1 MTANTQDA
9 ERFVEDILLKVYFP
23 EVDFEKHNAKTMAK
37 YNKYIQE
44 AKQSLLTWYW
54 QGRLEELEQL
64 PCAGVVV
71 HTRRLD
77 HVPYEK
83 VRDRISEIKSKLE
96 SEG

>member
-44 AKQSLLTWYW
+44 AKQALLTWYW
-54 QGRLEELEQL
+54 QGRLEEVDGFNKIRVDMPGGAQMF
-64 PCAGVVV
+64 AKRVF
-71 HTRRLD
+71 
-77 HVPYEK
+77 
-83 VRDRISEIKSKLE
+83 DRISEIKSKLE
-96 SEG
+96 SEE